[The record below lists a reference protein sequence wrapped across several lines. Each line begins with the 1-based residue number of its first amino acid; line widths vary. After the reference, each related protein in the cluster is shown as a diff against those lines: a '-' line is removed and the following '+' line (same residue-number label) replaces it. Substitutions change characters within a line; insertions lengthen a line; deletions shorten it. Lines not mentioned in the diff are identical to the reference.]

1 MHEFEIVL
9 ALLVAVV
16 FVSLAARRFAIPA
29 PVLLVVG
36 GLIIALIPGLPSIE
50 FNPQLIFVV
59 FIPPLLYRAAL
70 VASWRDLRANLPSIT
85 QLGVGL
91 VVFTTIVVGV
101 AVHEVVPAL
110 PWAAAFALGAIVAPP
125 DAPAATAFLRELVVP
140 RRLAT
145 ILEGESLVNDATAI
159 VAYRIA
165 VAAAV
170 TGVFSLAQAAERFVL
185 IAVGGVAVG
194 LAVGSAIGFLRRHV
208 HAPEIE
214 ATISI
219 LTPFAAYFPADLL
232 GVSGVL
238 SVLTTGLFLARLGPR
253 LLAPDSR
260 LVSEGM
266 WQFVVFVLEGL
277 TFIFVGLELRIVLG
291 ALRGYPKGELL
302 LAAIAISAATI
313 IARMVWVFGST
324 HLRHLGVRL
333 STHFRRLARQASPT
347 KRRTA
352 LDPLVSW
359 RQILLVA
366 WAGLRG
372 ADSLVLALALPL
384 TTLSGAPFPG
394 RNLIIFLT
402 YVVIVFTLVVQGF
415 TLRPIVNKLGI
426 CDTGATQ
433 KLEEAHARQQAA
445 DAALKKLDELAP
457 KLDAET
463 LTEFR
468 SRYNHRHQRFSARV
482 RAERDKEEEALVR
495 SRRDVL
501 RELLGVERSTVI
513 GLRDRG
519 MIGDY
524 VMRRVQRDLDLEALL
539 LESR

>member
-1 MHEFEIVL
+1 MHEFEVVL

-16 FVSLAARRFAIPA
+16 FVSLAARRLHIPA

-36 GLIIALIPGLPSIE
+36 GLIIALIPGLPAVA

-70 VASWRDLRANLPSIT
+70 VASWRDLRANLHSIT

-101 AVHEVVPAL
+101 AFHAAVPSV

-159 VAYRIA
+159 VAYRMA

-170 TGVFSLAQAAERFVL
+170 TGVFSLPHAAVRFVWVG
-185 IAVGGVAVG
+185 VGGVAVG
-194 LAVGSAIGFLRRHV
+194 LAAGYAIGFLRRRV

-219 LTPFAAYFPADLL
+219 LTPFAAYFPAEIL

-260 LVSEGM
+260 VLSESM

-277 TFIFVGLELRIVLG
+277 TFVFVGLELRLVLG
-291 ALRGYPKGELL
+291 ALTNYPKRELVI
-302 LAAIAISAATI
+302 AAIAVSAATVL
-313 IARMVWVFGST
+313 ARMAWVFWGT
-324 HLRHLGVRL
+324 HLRHAVE
-333 STHFRRLARQASPT
+333 HWIA
-347 KRRTA
+347 KRRRA
-352 LDPLVSW
+352 PDPLVSW
-359 RQILLVA
+359 RQIFLVA

-394 RNLIIFLT
+394 RDLIIFLT

-415 TLRPIVNKLGI
+415 SLRPIVYKLGI
-426 CDTGATQ
+426 CDTGEIQ

-445 DAALKKLDELAP
+445 DAALKKLDELAAQ
-457 KLDAET
+457 LDPET
-463 LTEFR
+463 LAEFR

-482 RAERDKEEEALVR
+482 RAERDKQEESLVR

-501 RELLGVERSTVI
+501 RELLGAERQTVI
-513 GLRDRG
+513 GLRDKG
-519 MIGDY
+519 MIGDS